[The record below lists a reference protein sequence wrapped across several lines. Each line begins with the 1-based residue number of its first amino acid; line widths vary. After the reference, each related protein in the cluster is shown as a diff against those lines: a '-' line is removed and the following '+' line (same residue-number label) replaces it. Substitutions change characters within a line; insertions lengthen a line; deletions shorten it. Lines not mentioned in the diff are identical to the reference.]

1 MISIRKAASSSAAVL
16 TGVVRSRHVVRMIF
30 NRTTRNW
37 IVLVLGVGLGQR
49 EGWLLAFDL
58 VSISKLLAVAMSS
71 CVCAC
76 DWLQLWDT
84 ETGQCV
90 SDFGNNKVRA
100 RTHTHME
107 SWWFVVG
114 DFVASVYR
122 LRI

>member
-1 MISIRKAASSSAAVL
+1 M
-16 TGVVRSRHVVRMIF
+16 
-30 NRTTRNW
+30 
-37 IVLVLGVGLGQR
+37 LGVGLGQR

-58 VSISKLLAVAMSS
+58 VSISKLLAVVMSS

-100 RTHTHME
+100 RTHTHGGSLSE
-107 SWWFVVG
+107 TLWPLFIVFVFYFFRSRI
-114 DFVASVYR
+114 DF
-122 LRI
+122 L